1 MGCGVYWQQIGELE
15 KALGT
20 MRRFGIEETDPAYQ
34 ALFGKRGALLVQVGR
49 KFPRSAMQLRLIPGF
64 SPGVISLWH
73 DVESG
78 FFAEARVTPRA
89 PPVYRA
95 VSDEVAMAILKKEVT
110 PELEKELMTPDPY
123 IGE

>member
-20 MRRFGIEETDPAYQ
+20 MTRFGIEETDPAYQ
-34 ALFGKRGALLVQVGR
+34 ALFAKRGALLAAVGK
-49 KFPRSAMQLRLIPGF
+49 KFPRSAIQLRLLPGF
-64 SPGVISLWH
+64 SPGVIRLWH

-78 FFAEARVTPRA
+78 FFTDARVRPGA

-95 VSDEVAMAILKKEVT
+95 IPDNIAMAILKR
-110 PELEKELMTPDPY
+110 ELTHEEFEALLIPD
-123 IGE
+123 IDIDN